1 MKRKNNREVYDNNG
15 KKRDKHWKHE
25 GIEARTYSKWAKE
38 RSNNK
43 TGKEAI

>member
-1 MKRKNNREVYDNNG
+1 MTTMERKESSIGNMRE
-15 KKRDKHWKHE
+15 
-25 GIEARTYSKWAKE
+25 AQTYSKWPKE